1 MYVGVCVGVYGL
13 DQKQMVIVKCIL
25 YRCCHSSF
33 KLAKPMELLANV
45 TLEQLS
51 QENRRRR
58 EKKACRSTHNA
69 SNLTS
74 KLFSSYTFIAV
85 IHKCLVLI
93 AVVNPCLEMVSS
105 PNGGLNLIVVPLV
118 AALAPPNRTAVT
130 VKSALQKLC
139 QIESIVPCLK

>member
-1 MYVGVCVGVYGL
+1 MCVCGL
-13 DQKQMVIVKCIL
+13 DQKRMVIVKCIL

-33 KLAKPMELLANV
+33 ERAKPMELSANV
-45 TLEQLS
+45 TMEQLS
-51 QENRRRR
+51 QENRSRKKRKK
-58 EKKACRSTHNA
+58 KKASRSTHNA

-93 AVVNPCLEMVSS
+93 AVVTPCLEMVSS